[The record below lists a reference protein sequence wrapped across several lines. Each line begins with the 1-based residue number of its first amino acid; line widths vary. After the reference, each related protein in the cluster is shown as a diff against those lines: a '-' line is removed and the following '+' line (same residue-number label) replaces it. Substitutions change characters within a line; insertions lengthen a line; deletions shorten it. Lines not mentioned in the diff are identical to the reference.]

1 MNPNTLSAEE
11 VIEEIRRIQEVHGQN
26 LEVRVTKNQWVS
38 VNASSVVEIKYRSSG
53 GLGVVTPYIELVI
66 E

>member
-1 MNPNTLSAEE
+1 MSPNALSAEE

-66 E
+66 A